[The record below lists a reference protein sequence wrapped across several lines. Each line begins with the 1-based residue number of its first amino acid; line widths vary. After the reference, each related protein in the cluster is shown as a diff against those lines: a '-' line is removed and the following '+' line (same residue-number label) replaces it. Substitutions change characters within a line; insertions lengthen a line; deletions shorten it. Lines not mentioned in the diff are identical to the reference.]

1 MRLEHENGEQ
11 RDEAAV
17 GDGPIDATFK
27 ALERATEMSVELIHF
42 DVRSVTMGEDAQG
55 EATVTARWGEFS
67 YRGRAVSTDIV
78 EAGAEALLEV
88 LNRAL
93 RAKARTSSDKKAIP
107 GARRRLGAVKSRHAL
122 KSGFPST
129 NTRPKRHER
138 TIRMDLA

>member
-1 MRLEHENGEQ
+1 MRLEHDSGEQ
-11 RDEAAV
+11 HDEAAV

-93 RAKARTSSDKKAIP
+93 RAQARVNSGKSEMP
-107 GARRRLGAVKSRHAL
+107 GARRRIG
-122 KSGFPST
+122 P
-129 NTRPKRHER
+129 
-138 TIRMDLA
+138 